1 MSIQIG
7 PFRLDRRIA
16 AGGFGE
22 IWRGAH
28 IASKTDVAVKVITQ
42 AHALDANY
50 YEQFRA
56 EVQAFARLDHPG
68 VVRVFDFGTI
78 PKFAEEKSYGK
89 LVAGS
94 PYLVMEFAREGSLDR
109 RMRCMSWET
118 ASRVLVRTLRAL
130 AHAHARGL
138 VHLDLKPGN
147 ILLFEQTSNGLDLRL
162 TDFGLA
168 RTVTRLLPGAVNP
181 EHAVLPIDDPDT
193 ILGTPAY
200 MAPEQI
206 EGRLLD
212 FGAWTDLY
220 ALGVMGWEFVC
231 GKLPF
236 EKDDPVALAVEHL
249 RSPLPLFEPQIRVP
263 EEFEAWLQRLLE
275 KRPDDRFRSA
285 ADALHALG
293 WMCGV
298 DTEVDAPIALDLHQR
313 ERLDLATGET
323 KLLGVASRRLSIA
336 GAAVASEAV
345 SEAPTEAREPARSTS
360 GAWSFSTDLPP
371 FPPDWR
377 GTAERTHGT
386 KLVGAGLGLYG
397 LRAIPMVD
405 RNAERDALWGA
416 LRAVRVSGGAR
427 AVLLHGPSGFG
438 KSRLAEW
445 ICTTAVECGAASS
458 VFAGHDPAGAPRHGL
473 QALVTRRF
481 GLETAEFDTA
491 LKRIDTV
498 LRATGVVDTYETRAL
513 AEIVATG
520 GASPGVEG
528 FGADESN
535 RIRFANNAERY
546 AVAARDLAR
555 SCRTRPQIVWFDDV
569 QWGADSIAF
578 VRFLLGAAHTRE
590 TPVLFVLTA
599 QTEALSERP
608 AEREQ
613 LAALESLD
621 AFDSLAVDAL
631 PPKDFATLVE
641 ELLFLTGNL
650 ARHLRERAAGNPLYA
665 VQLVGDWVARGLL
678 EPTPR
683 GFRLQRDST
692 IELPSD
698 LLEVWQSRMQR
709 AWVDQEPADIQAVL
723 LGGVLGNRV
732 ERDEYIDV
740 LARAGLPVPTKLLDS
755 LAAHG
760 LVRQAAEGW
769 SFGHTMFRE
778 TVVSALPEERRREL
792 HAICAEMLAARGS
805 ETDASI
811 ADRRARHLL
820 AAGQPESA
828 LKPLLTAAESHV
840 LLGEYTEAHGLLDLW
855 RSAISSLTVDEED
868 PRQVEGLLVRAETY
882 RRCWELESCEAAA
895 TKALDVANRHNL
907 YRSRAEA
914 LFILGHV
921 ARLGRD
927 FVTAERRIFEALGIF
942 EVLDEFR
949 GKARALRAA
958 AVIARERSQ
967 FSQAIDLYE
976 KALNLFW
983 SLNEEGEV
991 ADCVCGLGHVY
1002 RTQQKYDKARSHYSE
1017 ARQIALRIGN
1027 PHQAAEY
1034 TNGLGEIARYRG
1046 ELDEAERL
1054 YRAAHHTMNRIGS
1067 KDAIVPQLNLS
1078 LTLLL
1083 RRDFKAAHDQLAAA
1097 LPTIDNL
1104 AFRAW
1109 TLVHL
1114 LPCLAHLSRFSEF
1127 DRTLVSAT
1135 ESLAESALHDVDI
1148 AEAAELCGDLLK
1160 IRGEWSRA
1168 RETLALA
1175 ATQWHEL
1182 GNDER
1187 RDNALD
1193 RIARLEEQT

>member
-22 IWRGAH
+22 IWSGAH

-42 AHALDANY
+42 QHALDASY

-68 VVRVFDFGTI
+68 VVKVFDFGTI

-109 RMRCMSWET
+109 RRKGMTWDT
-118 ASRVLVRTLRAL
+118 ASQILVRTLRSL
-130 AHAHARGL
+130 SHAHARGL

-147 ILLFEQTSNGLDLRL
+147 ILLFDSSSSGLDLRL

-168 RTVTRLLPGAVNP
+168 RTVVRLVPGAVNP
-181 EHAVLPIDDPDT
+181 GQSSLPIDDPDT

-231 GKLPF
+231 GRLPF
-236 EKDDPVALAVEHL
+236 EKDDPVALAVDHL
-249 RSPLPLFEPQIRVP
+249 RCPLPTFEPQIRVP
-263 EEFEAWLQRLLE
+263 EAFETWLQRLLE
-275 KRPDDRFRSA
+275 KRPEDRFRSA
-285 ADALHALG
+285 ADALYALG

-298 DTEVDAPIALDLHQR
+298 DTEVEATIALELDEL
-313 ERLDLATGET
+313 EPLDLATGET
-323 KLLGVASRRLSIA
+323 TLLGASRRISIA
-336 GAAVASEAV
+336 GARLASEQV
-345 SEAPTEAREPARSTS
+345 DRPPVISREPSRSTS
-360 GAWSFSTDLPP
+360 GEWHFSSDLPP
-371 FPPDWR
+371 FPSNWR
-377 GTAERTHGT
+377 GVSERTSGA

-405 RNAERDALWGA
+405 RSAERDTLWA
-416 LRAVRVSGGAR
+416 AMQAVRSSGGAR
-427 AVLLHGPSGFG
+427 AILLQGPSGFG

-445 ICTTAVECGAASS
+445 LCTTAVECGAATS
-458 VFAGHDPAGAPRHGL
+458 VFAGHDPAGGPRHGL

-481 GLETAEFDTA
+481 GLETPEFEA
-491 LKRIDTV
+491 ARSRIDTV
-498 LRATGVVDTYETRAL
+498 LRSTGVVDTYETRAL
-513 AEIVATG
+513 AEIVASG
-520 GASPGVEG
+520 GAAAGGDG
-528 FGADESN
+528 FAAEDGD
-535 RIRFANNAERY
+535 RIRFANNAERF

-569 QWGADSIAF
+569 QWGADTIAF
-578 VRFLLGAAHTRE
+578 VRFLLGASHTRE

-599 QTEALSERP
+599 QTEALAERP
-608 AEREQ
+608 AEQEQ
-613 LAALESLD
+613 LAALAELTEFS
-621 AFDSLAVDAL
+621 AITVDAL
-631 PPKDFATLVE
+631 PPRDFASLVE

-678 EPTPR
+678 EPTPQ
-683 GFRLQRDST
+683 GFRLRKDST
-692 IELPSD
+692 IELPGD
-698 LLEVWQSRMQR
+698 LLEVWLGRMKR
-709 AWVDQEPADIQAVL
+709 AWVGHDEAEIQAVQ

-732 ERDEYIDV
+732 DREEYQEV
-740 LARAGLPVPTKLLDS
+740 LTRAGLPVPTKLLDS
-755 LAAHG
+755 LVAHG

-778 TVVSALPEERRREL
+778 TVVGAVPEARRREL
-792 HAICAEMLAARGS
+792 HLLCAEMLAARGRA
-805 ETDASI
+805 TDASI

-820 AAGQPESA
+820 AAGCPAEA
-828 LKPLLTAAESHV
+828 LKPLLAAAESHV

-855 RSAISSLTVDEED
+855 RSAMSTLSDDEED
-868 PRQVEGLLVRAETY
+868 PRHVEGLLVRSETY
-882 RRCWELESCEAAA
+882 RRCWELESCEATASR
-895 TKALDVANRHNL
+895 ALEIANKHNL

-967 FSQAIDLYE
+967 FGRAIDLYE

-983 SLNEEGEV
+983 TLNEEGEV

-1002 RTQQKYDKARSHYSE
+1002 RTQQKYDKARSHYAE
-1017 ARQIALRIGN
+1017 AREIALRIGN

-1034 TNGLGEIARYRG
+1034 TNGLGEIARYGG

-1054 YRAAHHTMNRIGS
+1054 YRAAHNTMSRIGS

-1083 RRDFKAAHDQLAAA
+1083 RRKFEAAHEELAAA

-1127 DRTLVSAT
+1127 DRTLRSAR
-1135 ESLAESALHDVDI
+1135 EALAESVLNDVDI
-1148 AEAAELCGDLLK
+1148 AEAAELCGDVLK
-1160 IRGEWSRA
+1160 IRGDQSRA
-1168 RETLALA
+1168 IEALTLAA
-1175 ATQWHEL
+1175 SQWDEL
-1182 GNDER
+1182 GNAER
-1187 RDNALD
+1187 RDAALD
-1193 RIARLEEQT
+1193 RIARLQ